1 MHFIQNTFEKLSIN
15 NVNNVNDVKLTIINV
30 FYILGM
36 IYTFFGMIITPYKLI
51 HVYIFYL
58 LTLIILQ
65 FILNDKSFIEDLM
78 NHKNENEDTNDSSN
92 NYKLFSILLGIS
104 LLSLIF
110 SNVYPQNI
118 LKFIFNF
125 LNDEMLHFLPLVLLY
140 FWILIYLFVKLT
152 KLKK

>member
-1 MHFIQNTFEKLSIN
+1 MHFIRNTFDKLSIRN
-15 NVNNVNDVKLTIINV
+15 TKQSIINV

-36 IYTFFGMIITPYKLI
+36 IYTFFGMLITPYKLI

-65 FILNDKSFIEDLM
+65 FILNDKSFMKDLI
-78 NHKNENEDTNDSSN
+78 NNKDQEATESSTS

-152 KLKK
+152 KLKKIN